1 MRQEIYD
8 STWQTVSNKMKSL
21 QKDVFD
27 KVLLD
32 IIKFT
37 CDESLLLND
46 DVLPTCALVTVCILN
61 LKSQRFIEINLTEKL
76 QFLVYF
82 KIFQGVNL
90 PDHEDLFKL
99 IKKTMRQKVTD
110 HVAMVKSSECG
121 TLKILMKKVI
131 SQLYLTGKC

>member
-61 LKSQRFIEINLTEKL
+61 LKSQRFIEVNLTGKL
-76 QFLVYF
+76 QFLVYL
-82 KIFQGVNL
+82 IFQGVNL

>member
-37 CDESLLLND
+37 CDESLLLNN
-46 DVLPTCALVTVCILN
+46 DVLPTCALVTVRTFCHRDYLA
-61 LKSQRFIEINLTEKL
+61 EKL
-76 QFLVYF
+76 
-82 KIFQGVNL
+82 
-90 PDHEDLFKL
+90 
-99 IKKTMRQKVTD
+99 
-110 HVAMVKSSECG
+110 
-121 TLKILMKKVI
+121 
-131 SQLYLTGKC
+131 

>member
-76 QFLVYF
+76 QFLVYL
-82 KIFQGVNL
+82 IFQGVNL

>member
-61 LKSQRFIEINLTEKL
+61 LKSQRFIEINFTEKL
-76 QFLVYF
+76 QFFVYL
-82 KIFQGVNL
+82 IFQGVNL

>member
-61 LKSQRFIEINLTEKL
+61 LKSQKFIEINLTEKL
-76 QFLVYF
+76 QFLVYL
-82 KIFQGVNL
+82 IFQGVNL

>member
-76 QFLVYF
+76 QFILVYL
-82 KIFQGVNL
+82 IFQGVNL

>member
-76 QFLVYF
+76 QFLVYL
-82 KIFQGVNL
+82 IFQGVNL

-110 HVAMVKSSECG
+110 HVAMVKSSDCG

>member
-8 STWQTVSNKMKSL
+8 STWLTVSNKMKSL

-37 CDESLLLND
+37 SDESLLLN
-46 DVLPTCALVTVCILN
+46 DVLPTCALVT
-61 LKSQRFIEINLTEKL
+61 
-76 QFLVYF
+76 
-82 KIFQGVNL
+82 GVNL

-110 HVAMVKSSECG
+110 HVAMVKSSDCG

-131 SQLYLTGKC
+131 SQLYLTGKKKFFFKSKSESSLEISNGSGIRT

>member
-76 QFLVYF
+76 QFILVYL
-82 KIFQGVNL
+82 IFQGVNL

-121 TLKILMKKVI
+121 ALKILMKKVI

>member
-61 LKSQRFIEINLTEKL
+61 LKSQRFIEINFTEKL
-76 QFLVYF
+76 QFFVY
-82 KIFQGVNL
+82 
-90 PDHEDLFKL
+90 L
-99 IKKTMRQKVTD
+99 INFSGCQF
-110 HVAMVKSSECG
+110 A
-121 TLKILMKKVI
+121 
-131 SQLYLTGKC
+131 

>member
-37 CDESLLLND
+37 CDESLLLNN
-46 DVLPTCALVTVCILN
+46 DVLPTCALVTVCTFCHRDYLSYRKI
-61 LKSQRFIEINLTEKL
+61 INFRL
-76 QFLVYF
+76 
-82 KIFQGVNL
+82 IFQGVNL